1 MNCEHCGASID
12 KASNFCPVCGNKV
25 EKKEPNLEHSGE
37 EKKTDNFFTKLIN
50 KKPNTNEEDTSDK
63 KSNQDKNAEEV
74 DKQDKNQDQNQ
85 DNFENLSQ
93 EPPTEADPENT
104 QEEFLK
110 DKEEKDK
117 SENLDEKDSN
127 EADEPKEQE
136 DDDLEEK
143 NPFDRMDKAN
153 RRYINLGSKASPY
166 NQRSVIEE
174 VQAKVSLNQR
184 RKKKDSDYYIENP
197 KDFGIN
203 KDLEDKLDKL
213 MGDGDDAFTNAT
225 LSYGIR
231 KVQDRNKKLEKNRN
245 PRDFSDGSLEGEP
258 LINKSV
264 AIREED
270 KEKADSARSNKESV
284 TTEEKEKNSAYKKY
298 LNSRNILLGLIGVL
312 LAVIMGILYSRMN
325 QADDITIPLSDY
337 INISYE
343 GEDGNAVPKASI
355 DTDKLIRAYGDQI
368 KYISK
373 DNNKDSY
380 ESPAHELANDLQTGV
395 VFQYS
400 KDSGLSNGDEITVM
414 ANLDNIK
421 ISDKYN
427 VLISNA
433 SKAVIIDGIANNE
446 FTDPFTY
453 IDVKF
458 EGESPDMTLTA
469 SLTDDAPEF
478 MHTLD
483 IIPSKSNG
491 ISSGEEIAIS
501 LNFNEEELM
510 NAYNVKLNPTSK
522 NFTAPG
528 GDGEEDSEEEKET
541 DEGDSEFV
549 KSTANLDNELMGE
562 LKYQA
567 GQLINQTI
575 LYKNIINVDN
585 VNYLGSFTGFNKDQ
599 EADVKNKVYLVYEVA
614 TSEKLPDS
622 NFTSQFKYYTFV
634 EYQNVKKTKD
644 DDGKFYSQGPLTTD
658 NQIFHKFFVE
668 SDYKY
673 YQIEY
678 QGFGFIDKAL
688 TNVAA
693 GLEGFDVVEDNKTN
707 IDDHFAT
714 SDNVIGEYEADGR
727 RLSLRADGSLTYQ
740 IDKAVHIGSYSANGN
755 EISATIKGVNV
766 DTPIILN
773 FDANTLKAESQGEF
787 DAISFSKIESF

>member
-1 MNCEHCGASID
+1 MNCEHCGANID

-25 EKKEPNLEHSGE
+25 ENKEPNLSHGEE
-37 EKKTDNFFTKLIN
+37 EKKTESFFTKLIN
-50 KKPNTNEEDTSDK
+50 KKPNINKKDPSEENKEEIKAEDSAKENNNQSEDYDKERPEDPSQNENEGENKDKTQTDEEKLGHKENDKQSEDEPRNKPINEPSDEDSNHEED
-63 KSNQDKNAEEV
+63 
-74 DKQDKNQDQNQ
+74 
-85 DNFENLSQ
+85 
-93 EPPTEADPENT
+93 
-104 QEEFLK
+104 
-110 DKEEKDK
+110 
-117 SENLDEKDSN
+117 
-127 EADEPKEQE
+127 
-136 DDDLEEK
+136 
-143 NPFDRMDKAN
+143 PFDRLNKEN
-153 RRYINLGSKASPY
+153 RRYINLGNKSSPI
-166 NQRSVIEE
+166 NQRSIIEE
-174 VQAKVSLNQR
+174 VQAKVSLNQQ
-184 RKKKDSDYYIENP
+184 RKKKDSDYYIDNP
-197 KDFGIN
+197 KDFGLN
-203 KDLEDKLDKL
+203 KNLEDKLDKL
-213 MGDGDDAFTNAT
+213 IGDGDDNLSNVT

-231 KVQDRNKKLEKNRN
+231 NVQNRNKKLDRQKNL
-245 PRDFSDGSLEGEP
+245 RDFSSENHEDDA

-264 AIREED
+264 AVRDQDKIK
-270 KEKADSARSNKESV
+270 KEKESPKAKPEDV
-284 TTEEKEKNSAYKKY
+284 QEEKAKSSAYKKY
-298 LNSRNILLGLIGVL
+298 LTSRNLLIGLIGVL
-312 LAVIMGILYSRMN
+312 LALIMGILYSRMN

-355 DTDKLIRAYGDQI
+355 DTDKLIRAYGDEI
-368 KYISK
+368 KYISR

-380 ESPAHELANDLQTGV
+380 ESPAHELANDLQNGV

-458 EGESPDMTLTA
+458 EGKSPDITLTA
-469 SLTDDAPEF
+469 SLTEDAPEF

-491 ISSGEEIAIS
+491 ISSGEEVAVS
-501 LNFNEEELM
+501 LNFNEEELL
-510 NAYNVKLNPTSK
+510 NSYNVKLSPTSK
-522 NFTAPG
+522 NFTAPDG
-528 GDGEEDSEEEKET
+528 EDDGEESDVDDSDT
-541 DEGDSEFV
+541 EFV
-549 KSTANLDNELMGE
+549 KTTAHLDSELMGD
-562 LKYQA
+562 LKYKA
-567 GQLINQTI
+567 GELINQTI
-575 LYKNIINVDN
+575 LYKNIISVDN

-599 EADVKNKVYLVYEVA
+599 SADIKNKVYLVYEVS
-614 TSEKLPDS
+614 TSERLPDS
-622 NFTSQFKYYTFV
+622 NFSSQFKYYTFV
-634 EYQNVKKTKD
+634 EYQNVKKSKD

-707 IDDHFAT
+707 INDHFAT
-714 SDNVIGEYEADGR
+714 SDSIVGEYEADGR
-727 RLSLRADGSLTYQ
+727 RLSLKADGSLVYQ
-740 IDKAVHIGSYSANGN
+740 IDKAVHTGSYSANGN

-773 FDANTLKAESQGEF
+773 FESNILKAESQGEF
-787 DAISFSKIESF
+787 DAISFSKVENF

>member
-1 MNCEHCGASID
+1 MNCEHCGANID

-25 EKKEPNLEHSGE
+25 EKKEPVINHGEE
-37 EKKTDNFFTKLIN
+37 EKKSENFFTKLIN
-50 KKPNTNEEDTSDK
+50 NKPNNNTEDPSEKEAKIDGNLQESD
-63 KSNQDKNAEEV
+63 EV
-74 DKQDKNQDQNQ
+74 NQNQ
-85 DNFENLSQ
+85 GEKDDDQKDLSQ
-93 EPPTEADPENT
+93 EASVAEEGNNQKEAGEQINPSEDDNNQNSEEGTEYSNN
-104 QEEFLK
+104 QI
-110 DKEEKDK
+110 DKEI
-117 SENLDEKDSN
+117 
-127 EADEPKEQE
+127 
-136 DDDLEEK
+136 EEK
-143 NPFDRMDKAN
+143 KDPFDRLNKEN
-153 RRYINLGSKASPY
+153 RRYINLGNKTSPY

-174 VQAKVSLNQR
+174 VQAKVSLNKKK
-184 RKKKDSDYYIENP
+184 KKKDSDYYIDNP
-197 KDFGIN
+197 KDFGID
-203 KDLEDKLDKL
+203 KDLEDKLEKL
-213 MGDGDDAFTNAT
+213 MGDGEDTFTNAT

-231 KVQDRNKKLEKNRN
+231 KVQDRNKKLEKRSQ
-245 PRDFSDGSLEGEP
+245 RDFSDGPLEDEA

-264 AIREED
+264 AVRDED
-270 KEKADSARSNKESV
+270 KAKNDKEISKKEKTSSKED
-284 TTEEKEKNSAYKKY
+284 KEKNSAYKKY
-298 LNSRNILLGLIGVL
+298 LNSRNLLLGLIGVL

-343 GEDGNAVPKASI
+343 GEDGNAVPKASV
-355 DTDKLIRAYGDQI
+355 DTDKLIRAYGDEI
-368 KYISK
+368 KYISR

-400 KDSGLSNGDEITVM
+400 KDNGLSNGDEITVM

-458 EGESPDMTLTA
+458 EGESPDISLTA
-469 SLTDDAPEF
+469 SLTEDAPEF
-478 MHTLD
+478 MHTID

-491 ISSGEEIAIS
+491 ISSGEEVAVS

-522 NFTAPG
+522 NFTAPE

-549 KSTANLDNELMGE
+549 KSTANLDSELMGE

-599 EADVKNKVYLVYEVA
+599 EADVKNKVYLVYEVS

-644 DDGKFYSQGPLTTD
+644 GDGKFYSQGPITTD

-714 SDNVIGEYEADGR
+714 SDNVVGEYEADGR
-727 RLSLRADGSLTYQ
+727 RLSLKADGSLTYQ